1 MNVRRASDR
10 SDLLL
15 SSPCTGFSPLAQV
28 GGTPDMYEEAMLAHV
43 EKIEGR

>member
-10 SDLLL
+10 SDL
-15 SSPCTGFSPLAQV
+15 CTGFSSLAQV
-28 GGTPDMYEEAMLAHV
+28 GGTPDMYEEAMPAHV